1 VFHWPKESFQNP
13 FRSSRNREFFLE
25 ESAKFVVD
33 FSGIAAW
40 ERVATG
46 GTMKLYTGKIPP
58 LAHDLVDALIKAK
71 AIEVLPDEVKEVEMD
86 VESVLKEYVR
96 VDREVTDRARDVIAA
111 EKRDYSELNKVKSQ
125 IARDRNFG
133 IGESMGEYISAQLIE
148 ALLHSRHVEEVFG
161 QDNELVMTMQPI
173 LRKHLAADEEL
184 DGEVRTRIKNLQE
197 GTMAWDIQYRR
208 VMDELKRS
216 TRRGD

>member
-1 VFHWPKESFQNP
+1 
-13 FRSSRNREFFLE
+13 
-25 ESAKFVVD
+25 
-33 FSGIAAW
+33 
-40 ERVATG
+40 
-46 GTMKLYTGKIPP
+46 MKLYTGKIPA
-58 LAHDLVDALIKAK
+58 LAHDLVDVLMKAK
-71 AIEVLPDEVKEVEMD
+71 AIEVLADEIKEVEMD

-125 IARDRNFG
+125 MARERNFG

-161 QDNELVMTMQPI
+161 QDNELVLAMQPI

-216 TRRGD
+216 TRRGE